1 MKRYAVTLLMVLV
14 CAGLVFAGPGQ
25 QSSPGGNTVVK
36 VRSGWNQGSLPNWP
50 AAIQAFEASHP
61 GVKIAMEYTPSGE
74 DSMTKLRAEF
84 VAGNPPDV
92 VQAWKTFFNEFVDA
106 GLVEKLNDQYDKYGW
121 KSGVLTDGARSW
133 CAPIADAANANADV
147 YGVADYINTSVF
159 YYNTDVF
166 NSLGLKEPGTLEELV
181 AVARALR
188 AAGKK
193 PMIVT
198 GNDGNLVDLLTKIQA
213 QFTGLQYLL
222 DVNSGKAKL
231 TDASM
236 LRAMK
241 VVERL
246 FNEGVV
252 DKSSMTYKSPDC
264 WAELANGNAGMFS
277 MHTAD
282 DRGLRDIQAEN
293 PNFHYAIMKGVKFTD
308 NPVTEYSCTYGG
320 NWMIPASSK
329 VKPQAKEFLFYIFG
343 EEVSRGSAASGR
355 ITNMLRS
362 NSSIGSQTIQT
373 VVQYQLPKLSYDTF
387 YLIDMVPGSVL
398 NALWSGMQQ
407 MLQGTAGAET
417 VLADAQRAMDR
428 IIAER

>member
-1 MKRYAVTLLMVLV
+1 M
-14 CAGLVFAGPGQ
+14 VFAGAGQ
-25 QSSPGGNTVVK
+25 QSSGDGGGNVVVK
-36 VRSGWNQGSLPNWP
+36 VRSGWSQGALPNWP
-50 AAIQAFEASHP
+50 DAIAKYEASHP
-61 GVKIAMEYTPSGE
+61 GVKIDMEYTPAGE
-74 DSMTKLRAEF
+74 DSMAKLRAEF
-84 VAGNPPDV
+84 VAGNPPDI

-121 KSGVLTDGARSW
+121 KSGTLTDGARSW

-166 NSLGLKEPGTLEELV
+166 NSLGLKEPSTLEELI
-181 AVARALR
+181 AVGKALR

-193 PMIVT
+193 PLLVT
-198 GNDGNLVDLLTKIQA
+198 GNNANFVDLLAKIQV

-241 VVERL
+241 IVERL
-246 FNEGVV
+246 INEGIV
-252 DKSSMTYKSPDC
+252 DKSSMTYTSNDC
-264 WAELANGNAGMFS
+264 WPEFANGNVGMFS
-277 MHTAD
+277 MHTSD
-282 DRGLRDIQAEN
+282 DRQLRDIQKEN

-320 NWMIPASSK
+320 NWMIPKSSK
-329 VKPQAKEFLFYIFG
+329 VKAQAKEFLFYIFG

-355 ITNMLRS
+355 ITNMLKS
-362 NSSIGSQTIQT
+362 NSSIGSPAIQT
-373 VVQYQLPKLSYDTF
+373 VVQYQLPKLNYDTF
-387 YLIDMVPGSVL
+387 YIIDMVPGSVL
-398 NALWSGMQQ
+398 NALWSGLQQ
-407 MLQGTAGAET
+407 MLQGTANSEA

>member
-1 MKRYAVTLLMVLV
+1 MALV
-14 CAGLVFAGPGQ
+14 FAGLVFAGPGRE
-25 QSSPGGNTVVK
+25 QSASGGNTVIK
-36 VRSGWNQGSLPNWP
+36 VRTGWNQGSLPNWP
-50 AAIQAFEASHP
+50 AAIQAFEDSHP

-121 KSGVLTDGARSW
+121 KSGTLTDGARSW
-133 CAPIADAANANADV
+133 CAPIADAANAAADV

-166 NSLGLKEPGTLEELV
+166 NSLGLKEPGTLDELI

-198 GNDGNLVDLLTKIQA
+198 GNDGNLVDLLAKIQT

-241 VVERL
+241 IVERL

-252 DKSSMTYKSPDC
+252 DRSSMTYKSPDC

-277 MHTAD
+277 MHTSD

-343 EEVSRGSAASGR
+343 EEVSKGSAASGR

-362 NSSIGSQTIQT
+362 NSNIGSQTIQT
-373 VVQYQLPKLSYDTF
+373 VVQYQLPRLNYDTF

-398 NALWSGMQQ
+398 NALWAGMQE
-407 MLQGTAGAET
+407 MLQGTANAET
-417 VLADAQRAMDR
+417 VLANAQRAMDR